1 MPIVSR
7 EELEQLLL
15 SLVLDLYD
23 EEDISEINLIYSEYQ
38 KKNYI
43 FPLSKTELYFKTFI
57 ITYCQLHC
65 AQIIKK
71 IISKEIQETFIAN
84 FQKDNIIPNKD
95 LNNISNNEVNGS
107 NCSFLNVNNENTNLI
122 QPVNQISKKKKIIE
136 WIKKR
141 KYFIITL
148 SIIGILLIF
157 CLIFTI

>member
-84 FQKDNIIPNKD
+84 FQKDNIIRYRD
-95 LNNISNNEVNGS
+95 LNNISNHEVNGS
-107 NCSFLNVNNENTNLI
+107 NCSFINVNN
-122 QPVNQISKKKKIIE
+122 
-136 WIKKR
+136 
-141 KYFIITL
+141 
-148 SIIGILLIF
+148 
-157 CLIFTI
+157 

>member
-57 ITYCQLHC
+57 TIYRRFFHNGELSLSGSGGSSDR
-65 AQIIKK
+65 
-71 IISKEIQETFIAN
+71 ISRCTGTVFLDQET
-84 FQKDNIIPNKD
+84 
-95 LNNISNNEVNGS
+95 
-107 NCSFLNVNNENTNLI
+107 
-122 QPVNQISKKKKIIE
+122 
-136 WIKKR
+136 KR
-141 KYFIITL
+141 
-148 SIIGILLIF
+148 GN
-157 CLIFTI
+157 

>member
-71 IISKEIQETFIAN
+71 IISKEI
-84 FQKDNIIPNKD
+84 D
-95 LNNISNNEVNGS
+95 
-107 NCSFLNVNNENTNLI
+107 
-122 QPVNQISKKKKIIE
+122 
-136 WIKKR
+136 R
-141 KYFIITL
+141 K
-148 SIIGILLIF
+148 SVV
-157 CLIFTI
+157 

>member
-38 KKNYI
+38 KKNCI

-71 IISKEIQETFIAN
+71 IRSKEIQETFIAN
-84 FQKDNIIPNKD
+84 FQKDNIIRYRD
-95 LNNISNNEVNGS
+95 LNNISNHEVNGS

-141 KYFIITL
+141 KYFIIPL
-148 SIIGILLIF
+148 SIIGIL
-157 CLIFTI
+157 CLLFTI